1 MKRIL
6 LEPLQ
11 TRLRSNFCCDE
22 EDGTLQEIC
31 NFVSELRLLKDVPF
45 SYLVPDE
52 KLLPPE
58 SIRFFYLDENWLDAF
73 TDGAMSIGRV
83 AEADAL
89 IDNGSFGFVASAAT
103 QRLSRS
109 RFLHMHP
116 NHRRRR
122 DALPVSGKARTGFI
136 LRSELVG
143 KWRGLEAFGYNGE
156 TLLEILRMDA
166 LANDILLCIFDGELT
181 KFVISEPKTGLRF
194 GVADNENELVLKS
207 VKEEDFGVP
216 IEKARVDVRQF
227 TGAGGKID
235 VVGLAKRMG
244 ELLQTDVRS
253 PELAFELIAVA
264 KRAEFLKG
272 GGTFGESDYSDV
284 C

>member
-11 TRLRSNFCCDE
+11 MHLRSNFLCDE
-22 EDGTLQEIC
+22 KDGTLQEIC

-45 SYLVPDE
+45 SYLIPDE

-83 AEADAL
+83 AAADAL
-89 IDNGSFGFVASAAT
+89 IDGRSFNFVASAAT

-109 RFLHMHP
+109 RFLNMHP
-116 NHRRRR
+116 NHRRRKE
-122 DALPVSGKARTGFI
+122 ALPVSGKARTGFI
-136 LRSELVG
+136 LRSGLVG
-143 KWRGLEAFGYNGE
+143 KWRGLEAFGYHEE
-156 TLLEILRMDA
+156 TLLEILRMDT
-166 LANDILLCIFDGELT
+166 LADDILLCIFDGELT

-194 GVADNENELVLKS
+194 GVADNEDNLILKS
-207 VKEEDFGVP
+207 IREEDFGTP
-216 IEKARVDVRQF
+216 IEDAKVDVKRF
-227 TGAGGKID
+227 TDERGKID
-235 VVGLAKRMG
+235 VAGLARRMG
-244 ELLQTDVRS
+244 ELLDVDVRS

-272 GGTFGESDYSDV
+272 GGALGESDYSDAG
-284 C
+284 